1 MKIAV
6 FGAGAWGTAMAS
18 HMAARHD
25 VVLWA
30 RDGALVDA
38 LTATHENSTYL
49 PGSSLSS
56 RLRFDADFATA
67 LAHGAGEHALCVAA
81 VPVAGLRALA
91 GHMAQ
96 AAEPPRNLIWLCKG
110 FEADTGLLPHQIV
123 ADVFPQA
130 TGGSLSGP
138 SFAREVAQ
146 GLPAAL
152 TIASSVRALCDL
164 TIAACHFGALRIYS
178 SDDVIGVEVGGAV
191 KNVLAIATGVS
202 DGLGLGLNARAA
214 LVTRGLAEMTRLG
227 VALGGKPETFMG
239 LTGMGDLILTATGD
253 LSRNRTVGLQL
264 ASGKTL
270 DEVLASL
277 GHVAEGV
284 RCARAVRDLARAHGV
299 DMPITDAVCATLFDG
314 LSARAAVE
322 ALLRR
327 DARAEREGDAAAG

>member
-30 RDGALVDA
+30 RDAALVAQLAD
-38 LTATHENSTYL
+38 THENSAYL
-49 PGSSLSS
+49 PGCMLSPK
-56 RLRFDADFATA
+56 LRFESDFEVA
-67 LAHGAGEHALCVAA
+67 LAHGTGAQALCVAA

-91 GHMAQ
+91 ARLH
-96 AAEPPRNLIWLCKG
+96 AAADRPDHLIWLCKG

-123 ADVFPQA
+123 AETLPGVA
-130 TGGSLSGP
+130 GGSLSGP

-146 GLPAAL
+146 GMPAAL
-152 TIASSVRALCDL
+152 TIASDVPSLCEL
-164 TIAACHFGALRIYS
+164 TIDACHFGALRIYS
-178 SDDVIGVEVGGAV
+178 SDDIIGVEVGGAV
-191 KNVLAIATGVS
+191 KNVLAIATGIG

-214 LVTRGLAEMTRLG
+214 LITRGLAEMTRLG
-227 VALGGKPETFMG
+227 VALGGQPETFMG

-253 LSRNRTVGLQL
+253 LSRNRTVGMQL

-270 DEVLASL
+270 DQVLAAL

-284 RCARAVRDLARAHGV
+284 RCARAVRDLARTHGV
-299 DMPITDAVCATLFDG
+299 SMPITDAVCAMLFDG
-314 LSARAAVE
+314 LPARSAVE

-327 DARAEREGDAAAG
+327 DARAERENGAG

>member
-18 HMAARHD
+18 HMAQRHD

-30 RDGALVDA
+30 RDATLVA
-38 LTATHENSTYL
+38 QLAASHENTAYL
-49 PGSSLSS
+49 PGCALSS
-56 RLRFDADFATA
+56 RLRFEADFQTV
-67 LAHGAGEHALCVAA
+67 LEHGAGPDALCVAA

-91 GHMAQ
+91 GRMDSSS
-96 AAEPPRNLIWLCKG
+96 PRPANLVWLCKG
-110 FEADTGLLPHQIV
+110 FEADTGLLPHQVV
-123 ADVFPQA
+123 AQTLPGVA
-130 TGGSLSGP
+130 GGSLSGP

-152 TIASSVRALCDL
+152 TIASPENALCER
-164 TIAACHFGALRIYS
+164 TIDACHFGALRIYS

-191 KNVLAIATGVS
+191 KNVLAIATGIG

-284 RCARAVRDLARAHGV
+284 RCARAVRDLAHAHGV
-299 DMPITDAVCATLFDG
+299 SMPITDAVCAMLFDG
-314 LSARAAVE
+314 LPARAAVE

-327 DARAEREGDAAAG
+327 DARAEREDGAV